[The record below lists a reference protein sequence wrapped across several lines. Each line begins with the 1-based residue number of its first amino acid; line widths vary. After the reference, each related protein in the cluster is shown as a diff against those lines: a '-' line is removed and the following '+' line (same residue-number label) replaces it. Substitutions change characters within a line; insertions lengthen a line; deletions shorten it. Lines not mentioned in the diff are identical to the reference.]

1 MSRRASTFDRLAL
14 KEQVKINRQM
24 RGLSEL
30 NNEFQQIEQMR
41 QKLDEMAREQT
52 PKDGEQAA
60 GTFRNTAQLN
70 HQIRKQL
77 ETASNRCDHLAI
89 ELQSMRKK
97 IALSGRRREKSAI
110 KAGELRTNER
120 NERESKREDAKP
132 HAGGSIK
139 HKNF

>member
-14 KEQVKINRQM
+14 REQVLINRQM
-24 RGLSEL
+24 RGLGEL
-30 NNEFQQIEQMR
+30 NNEFQKIDQMR
-41 QKLDEMAREQT
+41 QKLDEMAREQV
-52 PKDGEQAA
+52 PNDGEQIAS
-60 GTFRNTAQLN
+60 TFRVTAQLN

-97 IALSGRRREKSAI
+97 WRCQVAAAKNLRARLSNCEQMNAMSV
-110 KAGELRTNER
+110 KASVKMT
-120 NERESKREDAKP
+120 KP
-132 HAGGSIK
+132 RAGVSIR

>member
-14 KEQVKINRQM
+14 REQVLINRQM
-24 RGLSEL
+24 RGLGEL
-30 NNEFQQIEQMR
+30 NNEFQKIDQMR
-41 QKLDEMAREQT
+41 QKLDEMAREQV
-52 PKDGEQAA
+52 PNDGEQIA
-60 GTFRNTAQLN
+60 GTFRVTAQLN

-97 IALSGRRREKSAI
+97 LRCQVAVAKNLQARPD
-110 KAGELRTNER
+110 ELRTNER
-120 NERESKREDAKP
+120 NERERSVKMTKP
-132 HAGGSIK
+132 HAGGSIE